1 LSSTIHIALVQADLV
16 WENPKENFN
25 IFDKL
30 LKDVNPE
37 TDIIILPEV
46 FSTGFTMNLKNLET
60 PIGKTAF
67 DWLQQKAKQLNKVLV
82 GSALFEENNNY
93 YNRMFW
99 MLPNGEFSYY
109 DKRHLFQMGNEHQVI
124 TAGEKRV
131 IIPYKGVNFML
142 QICYDLRFPVWVKN
156 RYDDKNKKHDYEV
169 LLYIANWPEVRRDAY
184 LSLLKARAIENQS
197 YVIWVNRVGK
207 DNKEINHTG
216 DSQVVDPFGNV
227 LAQMPKNKEGI
238 LYADID
244 LSKLK
249 AFRKDYKVGLDWD
262 KFIIEP

>member
-1 LSSTIHIALVQADLV
+1 VNTTIHIALVQSNLV
-16 WENPKENFN
+16 WENPIENFKKFDELLNN
-25 IFDKL
+25 I
-30 LKDVNPE
+30 NQE

-60 PIGKTAF
+60 PIGKSAF
-67 DWLQQKAKQLNKVLV
+67 DWLKKKAEKLNKTLI
-82 GSALFEENNNY
+82 GSFIFEDNNNY

-99 MLPNGEFSYY
+99 MLPDGNFSYY
-109 DKRHLFQMGNEHQVI
+109 DKRHLFQMGNEHKVI
-124 TAGEKRV
+124 KAGDKRV

-156 RYDDKNKKHDYEV
+156 RYDANTKKHDYDV

-197 YVIWVNRVGK
+197 YVIWVNRIGK
-207 DNKEINHTG
+207 DDKEINHTG

-227 LAQMPKNKEGI
+227 LVQMQKNKEGL
-238 LYADID
+238 LYTSID
-244 LSKLK
+244 LDRLNT
-249 AFRKDYKVGLDWD
+249 FRKSYKVGLDWD
-262 KFIIEP
+262 KFTL